1 MVLCHMHC
9 MCPAAWGHR
18 GPLKPSRC
26 CFLCSMKERGKP
38 GCSHIA
44 AGLIFLSIRLNIIV
58 CVRRG
63 GSGAMTESG
72 EGRVAAAMKEED
84 FVKNKELGASYSHP
98 RAGGESD
105 EPKTYKF
112 VDNFCFKKAGVRTT
126 GGGVWHSRSWNC
138 SADGCLSSSC

>member
-1 MVLCHMHC
+1 
-9 MCPAAWGHR
+9 
-18 GPLKPSRC
+18 
-26 CFLCSMKERGKP
+26 
-38 GCSHIA
+38 
-44 AGLIFLSIRLNIIV
+44 
-58 CVRRG
+58 
-63 GSGAMTESG
+63 MTESG
-72 EGRVAAAMKEED
+72 EGRVATAMKEED

>member
-1 MVLCHMHC
+1 MSCGLGA
-9 MCPAAWGHR
+9 PFASEAISAAFFVG
-18 GPLKPSRC
+18 
-26 CFLCSMKERGKP
+26 MKERGKSR
-38 GCSHIA
+38 CSHIA
-44 AGLIFLSIRLNIIV
+44 AGLIFLFVRLNIIV

-112 VDNFCFKKAGVRTT
+112 VDSFCFKKAGVSTT
-126 GGGVWHSRSWNC
+126 GRSGIVELGLF
-138 SADGCLSSSC
+138 S